1 MVNIEYLKIPKD
13 RVGVTIGKNG
23 KIKHQLEI
31 ITKTEL
37 KIDSETGNIAIS
49 STEETD
55 DPLAIWKARYMI
67 KAIGRGFNPDIALKL
82 EDEDLILEII
92 NLQDYVGK
100 SKKALV
106 RQKGRIIGKGG
117 RTRQIMHD
125 MLDVEISIYGKTV
138 SLIGKIENIQMAKE
152 AVEMILEGSRQKTV
166 YAYLEK
172 MHDKLKR
179 QEFDE
184 MVHGKEDQR
193 KYLRED
199 LDSDEDYTDAE
210 EDYNQNAVELEE
222 QGYEEPEEI
231 LSTEETIKAIIKET
245 EEENRLKEEA
255 EKNMENEE

>member
-1 MVNIEYLKIPKD
+1 MVNTEYLKIPKD
-13 RVGVTIGKNG
+13 RVGVAIGKNG

-37 KIDSETGNIAIS
+37 KIDSDTGDIAIS
-49 STEETD
+49 STDETD

-67 KAIGRGFNPDIALKL
+67 KAIGRGFNPDIALTL
-82 EDEDLILEII
+82 EDDEMILEII

-106 RQKGRIIGKGG
+106 RQKGRIIGKNG

-138 SLIGKIENIQMAKE
+138 SLIGKIENIQMARE
-152 AVEMILEGSRQKTV
+152 AIEMILDGSRQKTV

-184 MVHGKEDQR
+184 LVNGKPDR
-193 KYLRED
+193 KDILRED
-199 LDSDEDYTDAE
+199 LDTDENFTDAE
-210 EDYNQNAVELEE
+210 KDYNKDAISEE
-222 QGYEEPEEI
+222 DEDEDEFEEVPET
-231 LSTEETIKAIIKET
+231 L
-245 EEENRLKEEA
+245 
-255 EKNMENEE
+255 

>member
-49 STEETD
+49 STDETE

-67 KAIGRGFNPDIALKL
+67 KAIGRGFNPDIALSL
-82 EDEDLILEII
+82 DNEELILEII

-138 SLIGKIENIQMAKE
+138 SLIGKIQNVQMAKE
-152 AVEMILEGSRQKTV
+152 AIEMILEGSRQKSV

-184 MVHGKEDQR
+184 MLHGKVDERQ
-193 KYLRED
+193 YLRED

-210 EDYNQNAVELEE
+210 EDYNQNALDEE
-222 QGYEEPEEI
+222 YDEPEEI
-231 LSTEETIKAIIKET
+231 LSTEETIKAIIRET
-245 EEENRLKEEA
+245 EEENRRKELEQ
-255 EKNMENEE
+255 E

>member
-1 MVNIEYLKIPKD
+1 
-13 RVGVTIGKNG
+13 VTIGKNG

-49 STEETD
+49 STDETE

-67 KAIGRGFNPDIALKL
+67 KAIGRGFNPEIALKL
-82 EDEDLILEII
+82 DNEELILEII

-138 SLIGKIENIQMAKE
+138 SLIGKIENVQMAKE
-152 AVEMILEGSRQKTV
+152 AINMILEGSRQKSV

-184 MVHGKEDQR
+184 MIHGKTDERQF
-193 KYLRED
+193 LRED

-210 EDYNQNAVELEE
+210 ADYNQDALDND
-222 QGYEEPEEI
+222 YDDEPEEI
-231 LSTEETIKAIIKET
+231 LSTEETIKEIIRET
-245 EEENRLKEEA
+245 EEENRKKELEGQ
-255 EKNMENEE
+255 

>member
-37 KIDSETGNIAIS
+37 KIDSDTGNIAIS
-49 STEETD
+49 STDETE

-67 KAIGRGFNPDIALKL
+67 KAIGRGFNPEIALKL
-82 EDEDLILEII
+82 DNEELILEII

-138 SLIGKIENIQMAKE
+138 SLIGKIENVQMAKE
-152 AVEMILEGSRQKTV
+152 AINMILEVSRQKSV

-184 MVHGKEDQR
+184 MIHGKTDERQF
-193 KYLRED
+193 LRED

-210 EDYNQNAVELEE
+210 SDYNQNALDEE
-222 QGYEEPEEI
+222 EMDEPEEI
-231 LSTEETIKAIIKET
+231 LSTEETIKAIIRET
-245 EEENRLKEEA
+245 EEENRRKEL
-255 EKNMENEE
+255 ENE

>member
-1 MVNIEYLKIPKD
+1 MVNTEYLKIPKD

-37 KIDSETGNIAIS
+37 KIDSDTGNIAIS
-49 STEETD
+49 STDETD

-67 KAIGRGFNPDIALKL
+67 KAIGRGFNPDIALTL
-82 EDEDLILEII
+82 ENDDLILEII

-106 RQKGRIIGKGG
+106 RQKGRIIGKNG

-138 SLIGKIENIQMAKE
+138 SLIGEIENIQMARE
-152 AVEMILEGSRQKTV
+152 AIEMILEEKKKKTV

-179 QEFDE
+179 KEFDE
-184 MVHGKEDQR
+184 MVNGKPDM
-193 KYLRED
+193 KDILRED
-199 LDSDEDYTDAE
+199 LDTDEDFTDAE
-210 EDYNQNAVELEE
+210 EDYNKNAISEDDEDNE
-222 QGYEEPEEI
+222 F
-231 LSTEETIKAIIKET
+231 
-245 EEENRLKEEA
+245 EEESETL
-255 EKNMENEE
+255 

>member
-49 STEETD
+49 STDETE

-67 KAIGRGFNPDIALKL
+67 KAIGRGFNPEIALRL
-82 EDEDLILEII
+82 DNEELILEII

-138 SLIGKIENIQMAKE
+138 SLIGKIENVQMAKE
-152 AVEMILEGSRQKTV
+152 AINMILEGSRQKSV

-179 QEFDE
+179 EEFDE
-184 MVHGKEDQR
+184 MIHGKTDERQF
-193 KYLRED
+193 LRED
-199 LDSDEDYTDAE
+199 LDSDVDYTDAE
-210 EDYNQNAVELEE
+210 EDYNQNSLDED
-222 QGYEEPEEI
+222 YDDEPEEI
-231 LSTEETIKAIIKET
+231 LSTEETIKAIIRET
-245 EEENRLKEEA
+245 EEENRLKEL
-255 EKNMENEE
+255 ENQ

>member
-49 STEETD
+49 STDETE

-67 KAIGRGFNPDIALKL
+67 KAIGRGFNPEIALRL
-82 EDEDLILEII
+82 DNEELILEII

-138 SLIGKIENIQMAKE
+138 SLIGKIENVQMAKE
-152 AVEMILEGSRQKTV
+152 AINMILEGSRQKSV

-179 QEFDE
+179 EEFDE
-184 MVHGKEDQR
+184 MIHGKVDERQ
-193 KYLRED
+193 YLRED
-199 LDSDEDYTDAE
+199 LDTDVDYTDAE
-210 EDYNQNAVELEE
+210 EDYNQQSLDNE
-222 QGYEEPEEI
+222 YDDEPEEI
-231 LSTEETIKAIIKET
+231 LSTEETIKAILRET
-245 EEENRLKEEA
+245 EEENRQKELEQQ
-255 EKNMENEE
+255 

>member
-37 KIDSETGNIAIS
+37 KIDSDTGNIAIS
-49 STEETD
+49 STDETE

-67 KAIGRGFNPDIALKL
+67 KAIGRGFNPEIALKL
-82 EDEDLILEII
+82 DNEELILEII

-138 SLIGKIENIQMAKE
+138 SLIGKIENVQMAKE
-152 AVEMILEGSRQKTV
+152 AINMILEGSRQKSV

-184 MVHGKEDQR
+184 MIHGKTDERQF
-193 KYLRED
+193 LRED

-210 EDYNQNAVELEE
+210 SDYNQNALDEE
-222 QGYEEPEEI
+222 EMDEPEEI
-231 LSTEETIKAIIKET
+231 LSTEETIKAIIRET
-245 EEENRLKEEA
+245 EEENRRKEL
-255 EKNMENEE
+255 ENE

>member
-49 STEETD
+49 STDETE

-67 KAIGRGFNPDIALKL
+67 KAIGRGFNPEIALKL
-82 EDEDLILEII
+82 DNEELILEII

-138 SLIGKIENIQMAKE
+138 SLIGKIENVQMAKE
-152 AVEMILEGSRQKTV
+152 AINMILDGSRQKSV

-184 MVHGKEDQR
+184 MIHGKTDERQF
-193 KYLRED
+193 LRED

-210 EDYNQNAVELEE
+210 ADYNQDALDND
-222 QGYEEPEEI
+222 YDDEPEEI
-231 LSTEETIKAIIKET
+231 LSTEETIKEIIRET
-245 EEENRLKEEA
+245 EEENRKKELEGQ
-255 EKNMENEE
+255 

>member
-49 STEETD
+49 STDETE

-67 KAIGRGFNPDIALKL
+67 KAIGRGFNPEIALRL
-82 EDEDLILEII
+82 DNEELILEII

-138 SLIGKIENIQMAKE
+138 SLIGKIENVQMAKE
-152 AVEMILEGSRQKTV
+152 AINMILEGSRQKSV

-179 QEFDE
+179 EEFDE
-184 MVHGKEDQR
+184 MIHGKVDERQ
-193 KYLRED
+193 YLRED
-199 LDSDEDYTDAE
+199 LDSDIDYTDAE
-210 EDYNQNAVELEE
+210 EDFNQNSLDEE
-222 QGYEEPEEI
+222 YDDEPEEI
-231 LSTEETIKAIIKET
+231 LSTEETIKAIIRET
-245 EEENRLKEEA
+245 EEENRLKEL
-255 EKNMENEE
+255 EKQ

>member
-1 MVNIEYLKIPKD
+1 MVNTEYLKIPKD
-13 RVGVTIGKNG
+13 RVGVTIGRKG

-37 KIDSETGNIAIS
+37 NIDSDTGNISIS
-49 STEETD
+49 STDETE

-67 KAIGRGFNPDIALKL
+67 KAIGRGFNPDIALTL
-82 EDEDLILEII
+82 QDDDLILEII

-138 SLIGKIENIQMAKE
+138 SLIGKIENVQMARE
-152 AVEMILEGSRQKTV
+152 AVEMVLNGSKQKTV

-179 QEFDE
+179 REFDE
-184 MVHGKEDQR
+184 MVNGTPDERQF
-193 KYLRED
+193 LRED
-199 LDSDEDYTDAE
+199 LDTDEDFTDAE
-210 EDYNQNAVELEE
+210 EDYNQASLDAEDDDEIDSDLILEVDE
-222 QGYEEPEEI
+222 
-231 LSTEETIKAIIKET
+231 
-245 EEENRLKEEA
+245 EEA
-255 EKNMENEE
+255 EPEDDEEVPEIL

>member
-1 MVNIEYLKIPKD
+1 MVNTEYLKIPKD
-13 RVGVTIGKNG
+13 RVGVAIGKNG

-37 KIDSETGNIAIS
+37 KIDSDTGNIAIS

-67 KAIGRGFNPDIALKL
+67 KAIGRGFNPDIALTL
-82 EDEDLILEII
+82 QNDDLILEII

-106 RQKGRIIGKGG
+106 RQKGRIIGKSG

-138 SLIGKIENIQMAKE
+138 SIIGKIENVQMAKE
-152 AVEMILEGSRQKTV
+152 AVTMILDGSTQKSV
-166 YAYLEK
+166 YAYLER
-172 MHDKLKR
+172 MQDKLKK

-184 MVHGKEDQR
+184 MVNGKPDL
-193 KYLRED
+193 KDILRED
-199 LDSDEDYTDAE
+199 LDTDEDYTDAE
-210 EDYNQNAVELEE
+210 EDYNQEAL
-222 QGYEEPEEI
+222 
-231 LSTEETIKAIIKET
+231 IKE
-245 EEENRLKEEA
+245 EEENDEDEFQ
-255 EKNMENEE
+255 

>member
-1 MVNIEYLKIPKD
+1 MVNTEYLKIPKD

-67 KAIGRGFNPDIALKL
+67 KAIGRGFNPDLALKL
-82 EDEDLILEII
+82 QDDDMILEII

-106 RQKGRIIGKGG
+106 RQKGRIIGKNG

-138 SLIGKIENIQMAKE
+138 SLIGKIENIQMARE
-152 AVEMILEGSRQKTV
+152 AIEMILEGSRQKTV
-166 YAYLEK
+166 YAFLEK

-179 QEFDE
+179 KEFDE
-184 MVHGKEDQR
+184 MVNGVPDER
-193 KYLRED
+193 EFLRED
-199 LDSDEDYTDAE
+199 LDTDEDFTDAE
-210 EDYNQNAVELEE
+210 SEYNQAALD
-222 QGYEEPEEI
+222 QDD
-231 LSTEETIKAIIKET
+231 SEETED
-245 EEENRLKEEA
+245 EEEVPEII
-255 EKNMENEE
+255 

>member
-1 MVNIEYLKIPKD
+1 MANTEYLKIPKD

-37 KIDSETGNIAIS
+37 KIDSDTGNICIS
-49 STEETD
+49 STDETD
-55 DPLAIWKARYMI
+55 DPLAIWKARYMV
-67 KAIGRGFNPDIALKL
+67 KAIGRGFNPDIALTL
-82 EDEDLILEII
+82 DDENLILEII

-117 RTRQIMHD
+117 RTRQIIHD

-138 SLIGKIENIQMAKE
+138 SLIGPMENIQMARE
-152 AVEMILEGSRQKTV
+152 AVEMILDGSRQKTV

-179 QEFDE
+179 EEFDRMMNGE
-184 MVHGKEDQR
+184 PSREEI
-193 KYLRED
+193 LRED
-199 LDSDEDYTDAE
+199 LDTNEDFTDTEEDFNKDIIDED
-210 EDYNQNAVELEE
+210 EDEIENN
-222 QGYEEPEEI
+222 PET
-231 LSTEETIKAIIKET
+231 L
-245 EEENRLKEEA
+245 
-255 EKNMENEE
+255 

>member
-1 MVNIEYLKIPKD
+1 MANTEYLKIPKD

-37 KIDSETGNIAIS
+37 KIDSDTGNIAIS

-67 KAIGRGFNPDIALKL
+67 KAIGRGFNPDIALTL
-82 EDEDLILEII
+82 DDDDLILEII

-106 RQKGRIIGKGG
+106 RQKGRIIGKNG
-117 RTRQIMHD
+117 RTRQIIHD

-138 SLIGKIENIQMAKE
+138 TLIGKIENIQMARE
-152 AVEMILEGSRQKTV
+152 AIEMILDGSRQKTV

-172 MHDKLKR
+172 MHDKLKK

-184 MVHGKEDQR
+184 MVNGKPDAKEI
-193 KYLRED
+193 LRED
-199 LDSDEDYTDAE
+199 LDTDEDFTDAE
-210 EDYNQNAVELEE
+210 NEFNQDAIDKEELLEE
-222 QGYEEPEEI
+222 TGSISLDSE
-231 LSTEETIKAIIKET
+231 
-245 EEENRLKEEA
+245 EEA
-255 EKNMENEE
+255 EEELLEDLNELN

>member
-49 STEETD
+49 STDETE

-67 KAIGRGFNPDIALKL
+67 KAIGRGFNPEIALKL
-82 EDEDLILEII
+82 DNEDLILEII

-138 SLIGKIENIQMAKE
+138 SLIGKIENVQMAKE
-152 AVEMILEGSRQKTV
+152 AINMILEGSRQKSV

-179 QEFDE
+179 EEFDE
-184 MVHGKEDQR
+184 MIHGKPDERQ
-193 KYLRED
+193 YLRED
-199 LDSDEDYTDAE
+199 LDSDVDYTDAE
-210 EDYNQNAVELEE
+210 SDFNQNSLDEE
-222 QGYEEPEEI
+222 YDDEPEEI
-231 LSTEETIKAIIKET
+231 LSTEETIQAIIRET
-245 EEENRLKEEA
+245 EEENRLKEL
-255 EKNMENEE
+255 EKE

>member
-49 STEETD
+49 STEETE

-67 KAIGRGFNPDIALKL
+67 KAIGRGFNPEIALRL
-82 EDEDLILEII
+82 DNEELILEII

-138 SLIGKIENIQMAKE
+138 SLIGKIENVQMAKE
-152 AVEMILEGSRQKTV
+152 AINMILEGSRQKSV

-179 QEFDE
+179 EEFDE
-184 MVHGKEDQR
+184 MIHGKADERQ
-193 KYLRED
+193 YLRED
-199 LDSDEDYTDAE
+199 LDSDVDYTDAE
-210 EDYNQNAVELEE
+210 SDYNQNSLDEE
-222 QGYEEPEEI
+222 YDDEPEEI
-231 LSTEETIKAIIKET
+231 LSTEETIKAIIRET
-245 EEENRLKEEA
+245 EEENRLKEL
-255 EKNMENEE
+255 EKQ

>member
-49 STEETD
+49 STEETE

-67 KAIGRGFNPDIALKL
+67 KAIGRGFNPEIALRL
-82 EDEDLILEII
+82 DNEELILEII

-138 SLIGKIENIQMAKE
+138 SLIGKIENVQMAKE
-152 AVEMILEGSRQKTV
+152 AINMILEGSRQKSV

-179 QEFDE
+179 EEFDE
-184 MVHGKEDQR
+184 MIHGKADERQ
-193 KYLRED
+193 YLRED
-199 LDSDEDYTDAE
+199 LDSDVDYTDAE
-210 EDYNQNAVELEE
+210 SDYNQNSLDEE
-222 QGYEEPEEI
+222 YDDEPEEI
-231 LSTEETIKAIIKET
+231 LSTEETIKAIIRET
-245 EEENRLKEEA
+245 EEENRLKELEQQ
-255 EKNMENEE
+255 

>member
-49 STEETD
+49 STDETE

-67 KAIGRGFNPDIALKL
+67 KAIGRGFNPDIALTL
-82 EDEDLILEII
+82 QNEDLILEII

-152 AVEMILEGSRQKTV
+152 AIEMILEGSRQKTV

-172 MHDKLKR
+172 MQDKLKR
-179 QEFDE
+179 KEFDE
-184 MVHGKEDQR
+184 MVNGPEDPKQ
-193 KYLRED
+193 YLRED
-199 LDSDEDYTDAE
+199 LDNDIDYTDAE
-210 EDYNQNAVELEE
+210 EDYNQNAIDAGFTEDD
-222 QGYEEPEEI
+222 EPEEI
-231 LSTEETIKAIIKET
+231 LSTEETIREILRET
-245 EEENRLKEEA
+245 AEEEKLRNQ
-255 EKNMENEE
+255 EN

>member
-1 MVNIEYLKIPKD
+1 M
-13 RVGVTIGKNG
+13 TIGKNG

-49 STEETD
+49 STDETE

-67 KAIGRGFNPDIALKL
+67 KAIGRGFNPEIALKL
-82 EDEDLILEII
+82 DNEELILEII

-138 SLIGKIENIQMAKE
+138 SLIGKIENVQMAKE
-152 AVEMILEGSRQKTV
+152 AINMILEGSRQKSV

-184 MVHGKEDQR
+184 MIHGKTDERQF
-193 KYLRED
+193 LRED

-210 EDYNQNAVELEE
+210 ADYNQDALDND
-222 QGYEEPEEI
+222 YDDEPEEI
-231 LSTEETIKAIIKET
+231 LSTEETIKEIIRET
-245 EEENRLKEEA
+245 EEENRKKELEGQ
-255 EKNMENEE
+255 

>member
-49 STEETD
+49 STDETE

-67 KAIGRGFNPDIALKL
+67 KAIGRGFNPEIALKL
-82 EDEDLILEII
+82 DNEELILEII

-138 SLIGKIENIQMAKE
+138 SLIGKIENVQMAKE
-152 AVEMILEGSRQKTV
+152 AINMILEGSRQKSV

-184 MVHGKEDQR
+184 MIHGKTDERQF
-193 KYLRED
+193 LRED

-210 EDYNQNAVELEE
+210 ADYNQDALDND
-222 QGYEEPEEI
+222 YDDEPEEI
-231 LSTEETIKAIIKET
+231 LSTEETIKEIIRET
-245 EEENRLKEEA
+245 EEENRKKELEGQ
-255 EKNMENEE
+255 